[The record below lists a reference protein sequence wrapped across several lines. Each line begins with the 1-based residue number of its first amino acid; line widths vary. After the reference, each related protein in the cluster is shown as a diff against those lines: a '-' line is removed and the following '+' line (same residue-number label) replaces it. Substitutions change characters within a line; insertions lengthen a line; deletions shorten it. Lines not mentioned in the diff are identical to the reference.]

1 MIESEKKERERE
13 KELREFRLD
22 RESRRGQTLTAAI
35 DDGSRLITTLYTVMR
50 A

>member
-1 MIESEKKERERE
+1 MSRRRKRERERE

-22 RESRRGQTLTAAI
+22 RESRREQTTAI